1 MSSASKRPPLD
12 AKLIDRLF
20 DRLQGL
26 YGSLWL
32 DRWRTGETMELPGG
46 VKADKGMLLAKA
58 QWAVELSGFADKDG
72 QHRIGRAIEAC
83 RHRRL
88 PPTLPE
94 FLDLCRQAPG
104 AMPPLLKAPHPGAEA
119 RKRNMSG
126 VQELIRRM
134 TSAA

>member
-1 MSSASKRPPLD
+1 MSSTSKRPPLD

-58 QWAVELSGFADKDG
+58 QWAVELSGFADRPG
-72 QHRIGRAIEAC
+72 QERIGRAIEAC
-83 RHRRL
+83 RHRAL

-94 FLDLCRQAPG
+94 FLDLCRQQPADL
-104 AMPPLLKAPHPGAEA
+104 PPLLKAPHPDQTA
-119 RKRNMSG
+119 RQRNMAG
-126 VQELIRRM
+126 VQALIRRM
-134 TSAA
+134 TA